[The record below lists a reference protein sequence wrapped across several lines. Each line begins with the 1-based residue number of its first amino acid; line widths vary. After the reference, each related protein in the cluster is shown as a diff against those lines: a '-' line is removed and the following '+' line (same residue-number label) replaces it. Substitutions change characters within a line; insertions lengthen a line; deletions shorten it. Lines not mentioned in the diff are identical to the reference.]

1 MANAIYFDFFTQSS
15 RFSVDLRARQRS
27 ARCSEP
33 TPTRRSSRLLR
44 LMPPRSRVS
53 LVLCVSSW
61 NARPAKAMARDMA
74 RLSAGCLGNV
84 YNSLI
89 RGAREIAAYA
99 LPAVSIT
106 YIVHLQ
112 HRCIFRN
119 ISSYVY
125 ACFLLVRLQIFLLG
139 PCLSIVECFFVIYRV
154 LRNVYYLIPFGIYI
168 CFRV

>member
-1 MANAIYFDFFTQSS
+1 MANAIIILDIFTQSS
-15 RFSVDLRARQRS
+15 RFSVDPRARQQL

-84 YNSLI
+84 YNSQI
-89 RGAREIAAYA
+89 RGARPEIAAYA
-99 LPAVSIT
+99 LPAVSNT
-106 YIVHLQ
+106 YYLQ

-119 ISSYVY
+119 ISLVYAY
-125 ACFLLVRLQIFLLG
+125 ACFLLVRLQIFLLN
-139 PCLSIVECFFVIYRV
+139 PCLSIVECFLFIYRV
-154 LRNVYYLIPFGIYI
+154 LRNVL
-168 CFRV
+168 

>member
-1 MANAIYFDFFTQSS
+1 MANAIYFDFLTQSS
-15 RFSVDLRARQRS
+15 RFSVDPRARQRS

-99 LPAVSIT
+99 LPAVSNT
-106 YIVHLQ
+106 YYLQ

-119 ISSYVY
+119 FSLVYAY
-125 ACFLLVRLQIFLLG
+125 ACFLLVRLPIFLLG
-139 PCLSIVECFFVIYRV
+139 PCLSIVECFLFIYRV
-154 LRNVYYLIPFGIYI
+154 LRNVL
-168 CFRV
+168 